1 MNPGPEPVSTF
12 RTIVIADIVSKRPI
26 HHAAVV
32 FGDSLVANGSTS
44 GTYFLP
50 EASAE
55 SLDNWVVAWGYE
67 PLFGDTTGGARPDTL
82 FMTPWYEGRLLDRR
96 FVIDPEGGFGLG
108 PGMGQLGLSGPYVNQ
123 QVALYL
129 AEYLRAA
136 GAKVELTRRSEQTL
150 SPRDVVA
157 LTNRFG
163 ADRYIEIRHRSA
175 LEDSGLTIE
184 TYFFPGSRTGR
195 AMAEAVQTAAARS
208 LGLESRAPRELVT
221 FPLQQTA
228 CPAMVIEYPS
238 ISSMEEELR
247 LGEPWYQRKQAY
259 GAFVGLLT
267 HYGVED
273 TTRLTL
279 RIDTDSNR
287 GNWLVTVDKTWN
299 LLTDP
304 GGSATFAGIP
314 RDRAHL
320 VELRRGNTR
329 VSAPL
334 PADGDQTAPDR
345 PRVVIL
351 PIERSP

>member
-1 MNPGPEPVSTF
+1 
-12 RTIVIADIVSKRPI
+12 
-26 HHAAVV
+26 
-32 FGDSLVANGSTS
+32 
-44 GTYFLP
+44 
-50 EASAE
+50 
-55 SLDNWVVAWGYE
+55 
-67 PLFGDTTGGARPDTL
+67 
-82 FMTPWYEGRLLDRR
+82 
-96 FVIDPEGGFGLG
+96 
-108 PGMGQLGLSGPYVNQ
+108 
-123 QVALYL
+123 
-129 AEYLRAA
+129 
-136 GAKVELTRRSEQTL
+136 
-150 SPRDVVA
+150 
-157 LTNRFG
+157 
-163 ADRYIEIRHRSA
+163 
-175 LEDSGLTIE
+175 
-184 TYFFPGSRTGR
+184 
-195 AMAEAVQTAAARS
+195 MAEAVQTAAARS